1 MRVRAAVLRTSDA
14 LSPYA
19 ESQPIDVCDVDLD
32 EPGAGQILVKVMAAS
47 ICHSDLS
54 VVNGSRPR
62 PLPMVLGHEASGI
75 VVAVGADDASGPTS
89 RVGVGAHVVLVFV
102 SRCGQC
108 QYCLGGRPSLCEAAA
123 SSNAAGTLKGGARR
137 LSESRGHLN
146 HHLGVSAFSEY
157 AVVDATSAVVIDDD
171 VPFDI
176 AAMFG
181 CALLTGVGAVVNAA
195 VVTSNDTVAV
205 WGMGGVGLSAVM
217 GARAV
222 GARRIV
228 AIDPAREKRELALAV
243 GADTAIDIT
252 DDLRSVLPSGADVA
266 IEAVGHPQALLAAY
280 QGTARGGRTVT
291 VGLPS
296 PDATLTI
303 PAVSLVTESRTL
315 IGSYLGSADPAVL
328 IPELIDWWRQGRLP
342 VEKLISRSIR
352 LDDVNAGMDALATGL
367 VARQVLRPHQAAE

>member
-1 MRVRAAVLRTSDA
+1 MRVRAAVLRASA
-14 LSPYA
+14 APSPYV
-19 ESQPIDVCDVDLD
+19 ESLPIDVCDVDLD

-62 PLPMVLGHEASGI
+62 PLPMVLGHEASGV
-75 VVAVGADDASGPTS
+75 VVAVGRDSARGATPTS
-89 RVGVGAHVVLVFV
+89 VGDHVVLVFV

-108 QYCLGGRPSLCEAAA
+108 RYCLDGRPSLCEAAA
-123 SSNAAGTLKGGARR
+123 ASNSAGTLKGGARR
-137 LSESRGHLN
+137 LSESGSDLN

-157 AVVDATSAVVIDDD
+157 AVVDSTSAVVIDDD
-171 VPFDI
+171 VPFDV

-195 VVTSNDTVAV
+195 GVTPNDTVAV

-222 GARRIV
+222 GAQRVI
-228 AIDPAREKRELALAV
+228 AIDPAREKRELAMAV
-243 GADTAIDIT
+243 GADAAIDSA
-252 DDLRSVLPSGADVA
+252 DDLRSVLPSGADAA

-315 IGSYLGSADPAVL
+315 IGSYLGSADPAVM
-328 IPELIDWWRQGRLP
+328 IPELLDWWRQGRLP
-342 VEKLISRSIR
+342 VEKLISRSLS

-367 VARQVLRPHQAAE
+367 VARQVLRPHQAPE